1 MKKFVLHISLFV
13 LLLVGFMIG
22 VFMNADGSSDPYY
35 LKLTTPEKSNLIL
48 GTSKAAQGIQPQVLQ
63 SILDIDFY
71 NYSFSFFAS
80 PYGRVY
86 LESIKNKINKNGR
99 NQTFVLTVDS
109 WSLSSQK
116 SIKNDTTKF
125 REESSFLK
133 DITNV
138 TQNPNLKYLLKHAD
152 GSYYKILMKDATAF
166 LNDDGWLEV
175 SLNNNVD
182 QVSRRTNHTISSYLK
197 KAKNYEYS
205 EVRNNYLVETIY
217 YLKEYGSVYLVRL
230 PIHPK
235 VQEIEN
241 QLIPNFND
249 QINFAIE
256 VSDGY
261 LDLTNENALHT
272 YTDGIH
278 LDKKSS
284 KEVSLTIASWIK

>member
-1 MKKFVLHISLFV
+1 
-13 LLLVGFMIG
+13 MIG

-63 SILDIDFY
+63 SILGKGFY
-71 NYSFSFFAS
+71 NYSFSFYAS
-80 PYGRVY
+80 PYGKVY
-86 LESIKNKINKNGR
+86 LESIKNKINKDDR
-99 NQTFVLTVDS
+99 NQTFLLTVDT

-116 SIKNDTTKF
+116 STNNETIKF

-152 GSYYKILMKDATAF
+152 GSYYKILMKDTTAF
-166 LNDDGWLEV
+166 LNSDGWLEV
-175 SLNNNVD
+175 SLNNNAE
-182 QVSRRTNHTISSYLK
+182 QVSRRTNHTISGYLK
-197 KAKNYEYS
+197 KVENYEYS
-205 EVRNNYLVETIY
+205 EARNSYLVETIN

-230 PIHPK
+230 PVHAR

-241 QLIPNFND
+241 QLIPNFNAR
-249 QINFAIE
+249 INYAIE
-256 VSDGY
+256 LSDGY
-261 LDLTNENALHT
+261 LDMSSENALYT

-284 KEVSLTIASWIK
+284 EKVSLKIANWIK